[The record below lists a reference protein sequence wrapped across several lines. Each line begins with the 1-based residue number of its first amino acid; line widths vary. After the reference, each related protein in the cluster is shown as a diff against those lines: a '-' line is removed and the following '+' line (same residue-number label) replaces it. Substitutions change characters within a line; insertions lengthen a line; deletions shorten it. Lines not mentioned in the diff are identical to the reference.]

1 MLTRPSSLAIAFL
14 VSAVLFCPHGRAA
27 EEVPTR
33 VDVFTAQQEGYET
46 YRIPGLVVTSRG
58 TLLAYCEARKN
69 AKTDWG
75 ETDVLMRRSADGGRT
90 WDEPRKVA
98 SALADAK
105 PNPVRLPPEGS
116 EPGATLNNPVAIA
129 DPTGQVY
136 LVYCVNYARCF
147 CQRSDDDGLTF
158 APAVEITSAFEP
170 FRKSYDWKVI
180 ATGPGHGIRLQN
192 GRLLVPVWLSPGTGR
207 GGHHP
212 SCVATIY
219 SDDGA
224 KTWHAGEIACG
235 DTPETPDPNETA
247 AVELRGGR
255 VMLNMRN
262 ESPRHR
268 RLVTVSPDGATV
280 WSKPA
285 FDDALLEPIC
295 FGSLARLTVDGEPV
309 ILWSNP
315 ANDSVGGK
323 LSKQRI
329 NLTVRASFDDG
340 KTWPASRLLQDGVAG
355 YSDLATG
362 PDGAIYCFYERGA
375 VSGKQTFT
383 QSLTLARFTLGWVE
397 GKP

>member
-1 MLTRPSSLAIAFL
+1 MSAIARRML
-14 VSAVLFCPHGRAA
+14 GVLFLGALLCAACRTRAA
-27 EEVPTR
+27 EPTK
-33 VDVFTAQQEGYET
+33 VDLFTARQGGYET
-46 YRIPGLVVTSRG
+46 YRIPGIVVTWRG

-75 ETDVLMRRSADGGRT
+75 ETDVLMRRSSDGGRT

-98 SALADAK
+98 GAPADAK
-105 PNPVRLPPEGS
+105 PNPVRVPPEGS
-116 EPGATLNNPVAIA
+116 GAGATLNNPVAIA
-129 DPTGQVY
+129 DPAGPVY
-136 LVYCVNYARCF
+136 LLYCVNYACCF
-147 CQRSDDDGLTF
+147 CERSDDDGRTF

-170 FRKSYDWKVI
+170 LRKQYDWKVI

-192 GRLLVPVWLSPGTGR
+192 GRLLVPVWLSLGTGR

-219 SDDGA
+219 SDDRG
-224 KTWHAGEIACG
+224 KTWHAGAIACG
-235 DTPETPDPNETA
+235 DMPETPDPNETA
-247 AVELRGGR
+247 AVELSGGR

-268 RLVTVSPDGATV
+268 RLVTVSPDGAIG

-285 FDDALLEPIC
+285 FDEALLEPIC
-295 FGSLARLTVDGEPV
+295 FGSLARLTVDGKPV
-309 ILWSNP
+309 VLWSNP

-329 NLTVRASFDDG
+329 NLTIRASFDEG
-340 KTWPASRLLQDGVAG
+340 KTWPASRPLQDGVAG
-355 YSDLATG
+355 YSDLASG
-362 PDGAIYCFYERGA
+362 ADGAIYCFYERGA
-375 VSGKQTFT
+375 VEGKQTFT
-383 QSLTLARFTLGWVE
+383 QSLTVARFSLGWVS